1 MTRLTWRDGVA
12 TVLVGAG
19 VVLYVLWL
27 SGAEFVGPRVLAG
40 IVLGLGLAAS
50 LIAVV
55 YGVGAGLLQAPK
67 VYLAIASLLGLV
79 ALVAGIIAVTS
90 INETMLA
97 TLVAA
102 TFAMWLMSTVRHEV
116 SESPQQDRTP
126 RPTSSLYHS

>member
-19 VVLYVLWL
+19 VVLYLLWL
-27 SGAEFVGPRVLAG
+27 SGAEFVEPRMLAG

-102 TFAMWLMSTVRHEV
+102 TFTMWLMSTVRHEV
-116 SESPQQDRTP
+116 SESPPQDRTP
-126 RPTSSLYHS
+126 RPTSSLSHS

>member
-12 TVLVGAG
+12 TVLVGLG
-19 VVLYVLWL
+19 VVLYILWL
-27 SGAEFVGPRVLAG
+27 NGAELVGPRAIAG

-67 VYLAIASLLGLV
+67 VYLAVASLLGVL
-79 ALVAGIIAVTS
+79 ALVAGVLAVTS

-102 TFAMWLMSTVRHEV
+102 TLAMWLMSTVRHAV
-116 SESPQQDRTP
+116 TESPRQDRTP
-126 RPTSSLYHS
+126 RPTSTLSKV

>member
-19 VVLYVLWL
+19 LALYVLWL
-27 SGAEFVGPRVLAG
+27 NGAELAGPRTIAG
-40 IVLGLGLAAS
+40 FVLGFGLAAS

-55 YGVGAGLLQAPK
+55 YGVGAGLLRAPK
-67 VYLAIASLLGLV
+67 VYLAVASLLGLL
-79 ALVAGIIAVTS
+79 ALVAGVVAVTS

-102 TFAMWLMSTVRHEV
+102 TFAMWLMATIRHAVTE
-116 SESPQQDRTP
+116 PRDDRAP
-126 RPTSSLYHS
+126 RPTSTLTHI